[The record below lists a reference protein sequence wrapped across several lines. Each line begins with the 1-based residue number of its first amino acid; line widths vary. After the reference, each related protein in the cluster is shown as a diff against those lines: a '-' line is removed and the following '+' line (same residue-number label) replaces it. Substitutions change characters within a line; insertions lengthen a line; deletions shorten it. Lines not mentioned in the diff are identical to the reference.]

1 MKKRYRKK
9 KVLIFFSIFICF
21 LLAGCTNKNRE
32 IVLSIKANL
41 KEESCIPTELDLYD
55 DGSYKI
61 YTKYK
66 KGIDNDG
73 AVPPMYIY
81 TESNEGKYDF
91 DYKLIVEN
99 LEELGDNANDIN
111 YIITDYESGM
121 AYQIKNGETN
131 KELDE
136 LLENIDVDLDMCLEE
151 DK

>member
-1 MKKRYRKK
+1 MKKIVISLLI
-9 KVLIFFSIFICF
+9 VLF
-21 LLAGCTNKNRE
+21 LVGCNNKDKE
-32 IVLSIKANL
+32 IVLSIKINV
-41 KEESCIPTELDLYD
+41 KDENCIPTELDLFD

-61 YTKYK
+61 YVKYN
-66 KGIDNDG
+66 KGIDNEG

-81 TESNEGKYDF
+81 TESNEGKYAF

-111 YIITDYESGM
+111 YIITDYETGI
-121 AYQIKNGETN
+121 AYQIKYGETN

-136 LLENIDVDLDMCLEE
+136 LLESIDVDLDICLEE

>member
-1 MKKRYRKK
+1 MKKIIISLLI
-9 KVLIFFSIFICF
+9 VLF
-21 LLAGCTNKNRE
+21 LAGCNNKDKK
-32 IVLSIKANL
+32 IVLSIKPNL

-66 KGIDNDG
+66 KGIDNEA

-111 YIITDYESGM
+111 YIITDYESGI

-136 LLENIDVDLDMCLEE
+136 LLESIDVDLDICLEE